1 MHSFVL
7 SMSPTVQLSL
17 SFFSFFFPISLVRV
31 TLNKKISAPVSWIQ
45 MSAPAVSLYAMTIMA
60 QPSFEEE
67 HPDINEYQR
76 IHRMVYLPCMHLLF
90 VAAVVGAL
98 SSAQSLYV
106 RWDSFKKIQFSPAHA
121 AFCFPTLAHAN
132 SIQAYRGAID
142 SFSSIPQRS
151 TLKLLLNSYWMFVL
165 VGGTIAT
172 LIITV
177 KFFQMLPS
185 WTSVNLDGEN
195 EPPAPH
201 ETIMSN
207 IVKFG
212 DGWAHN
218 FVSPVV
224 LQANEAGALVQV
236 RKDGRTKYVRTRRV
250 TALGFEPIMD
260 LLDFTNERAALLDWV
275 EKNPPRTRNRT
286 MSVPGFSVGNF
297 GSNNRGIYTG
307 AGGGQLPT
315 HVAPGDGRNVSTP
328 ARERRRRAQTLL

>member
-1 MHSFVL
+1 L
-7 SMSPTVQLSL
+7 SNIQISL

-76 IHRMVYLPCMHLLF
+76 LHRMVYLPCMHLLF
-90 VAAVVGAL
+90 VAAMLGAI

-106 RWDSFKKIQFSPAHA
+106 RWDSFKKIEFSPAHT

-132 SIQAYRGAID
+132 SVQAYRGAIN

-151 TLKLLLNSYWMFVL
+151 SLRILLNGYWLFVL

-177 KFFQMLPS
+177 KFFQKLPS
-185 WTSVNLDGEN
+185 WTSVDLDGEN

-201 ETIMSN
+201 ETLMSN
-207 IVKFG
+207 IARVG
-212 DGWAHN
+212 DTWGQS

-236 RKDGRTKYVRTRRV
+236 RKNGRTKYVRTRRV

-260 LLDFTNERAALLDWV
+260 LIDFTNERDALLDWV
-275 EKNPPRTRNRT
+275 EKNPPRARNRT
-286 MSVPGFSVGNF
+286 MSVPGFSNIGNF
-297 GSNNRGIYTG
+297 GSNNRGVYTG
-307 AGGGQLPT
+307 TGDHLPT
-315 HVAPGDGRNVSTP
+315 HMDPEDGRNVATP
-328 ARERRRRAQTLL
+328 GSERRQRAQTLL